1 MNRSVVTAALVM
13 AYLSHMTSNTVTTNG
28 LTPSPLYDIEGAIA
42 EIRQKH
48 PQAHPQSVYIQWAK
62 EALVTLIASK

>member
-13 AYLSHMTSNTVTTNG
+13 AYLSHMTPSNAAANA
-28 LTPSPLYDIEGAIA
+28 LSLSTPYDIDRAIA

-48 PQAHPQSVYIQWAK
+48 PQSQPMEVYIRWAK
-62 EALVTLIASK
+62 DALISLNLA